1 MPSARSDDENEE
13 RRLLYVALT
22 RAQRCLF
29 VTYKLMRMTYQGPE
43 HTAPSPFL
51 VEATEHF
58 EQVLDTIVDEPPYEE
73 VPLYELRECSGRT
86 RVDIDQIL

>member
-1 MPSARSDDENEE
+1 M
-13 RRLLYVALT
+13 ALT

-43 HTAPSPFL
+43 RTAPSPFL

-58 EQVLDTIVDEPPYEE
+58 EQVLDSTCDELPYEE
-73 VPLYELRECSGRT
+73 LSLRELRQCSGRT
-86 RVDIDQIL
+86 EVDLDQIL